1 MEAVTIINE
10 GGGSAGD
17 DAEARVRAAL
27 DAAGI
32 KSDVELVEGRRC
44 AERAA
49 ELVKAGAGL
58 VIACG
63 GDGTISAVAGALAG
77 TEARLGVLP
86 LGTLNH
92 FARDLGIPFD
102 VTEAAKMIAAGNER
116 RVDVAELNGRP
127 FINNSAIGLYP
138 QMVLNRDAQQRRLG
152 RSKWLAVMVASA
164 RTLARFGHQR
174 LRLTI
179 NDRPAVADTPL
190 LFVGNNDY
198 RLELPN
204 AGSRESLDD
213 GRLCVLVMRSK
224 SRAGFLAATARALL
238 GRTRGDD
245 MARLEGVQSLRVDSH
260 RSLLRVAV
268 DGEMLHLK
276 PPLEYRILPG
286 ALRVMAPT
294 V

>member
-1 MEAVTIINE
+1 MDAVTIINK
-10 GGGSAGD
+10 GGGSAGG
-17 DAEARVRAAL
+17 DAEDRVRAAL

-32 KSDVELVEGRRC
+32 KSDIELVEGRRC

-49 ELVKAGAGL
+49 EIVKAGASL

-102 VTEAAKMIAAGNER
+102 IDAAAKIIAGGHEQ

-127 FINNSAIGLYP
+127 FVNNSAIGLYP
-138 QMVLNRDAQQRRLG
+138 QMVLNRDAQRRHLG
-152 RSKWLAVMVASA
+152 RSKWLAVIVASA
-164 RTLARFGHQR
+164 RTLARYGHQR

-198 RLELPN
+198 QLELPN

-224 SRAGFLAATARALL
+224 SRTGFLAATLRALL
-238 GRTRGDD
+238 GRTKGDD
-245 MARLEGVQSLRVDSH
+245 MARLEGVTTLRVDSH
-260 RSLLRVAV
+260 RSLLGVAV

-276 PPLEYRILPG
+276 PPLDYRIRPG
-286 ALRVMAPT
+286 ALRVIAPKA
-294 V
+294 